1 MKKSSR
7 LFRSEWSSLLK
18 NKKILIP
25 VIAVLFIPVMYSGMF
40 LWAFWDP
47 YENLD
52 QIPVAVVNSDSGADF
67 EGEHLEIGN
76 ELVDKLKDEPEFK
89 WDFVDEEEANKG
101 LEDQTYY
108 MKIQIPENFS
118 QKSTTVL
125 DEHPDKLNLEYVP
138 NESFNFLAGQIG
150 GTAVS
155 EIKSQIAENITENY
169 SELVFDKFSEI
180 ADGLSEATDGAGEL
194 ADGSSELKDGTQQL
208 KDNLAS
214 LNEGSIELTNG
225 ISSAENGSVDL
236 ANGISKVNKGTTDL
250 LNGLKEK
257 QPEVSELA
265 DGASRVSN
273 GLGELGTKMSEFKVG
288 QEELLSG
295 IKESRAGT
303 KQLMAGLDQSVAELE
318 NSSLPEVDTEGLKR
332 SLTSGVTNAT
342 AVPKELQGVIES
354 IQASDQYTDEQKQ
367 ALISQLQPIAD
378 KSGSAAKSVGE
389 VAATFANASDK
400 LSGVSSKM
408 NALLE
413 GQRKLAQ
420 GASGLYEGQG
430 KLEDGLSD
438 LGDGINQAESGIA
451 QLQDGAMR
459 VADGND
465 TVATGWNSMIDN
477 VGTINSGM
485 NGLSSG
491 SQELVSGLTE
501 LEGGSSDLS
510 SGAGQLADGSKD
522 LDSGA
527 QKLTDGTTELRD
539 KLGEAA
545 EETSNTN
552 ADEETYNMFADPVNV
567 DTEAVSS
574 VPNYG
579 TGFAPYFLSLGLFVG
594 ALLMS
599 IVFPLRDP
607 AGSPR
612 TAIGWFMSK
621 YGILLSVGVIQAL
634 VSDALLLYGLQIE
647 VQSIPLFLLFSIV
660 SSLAYM
666 ALIQFF
672 VTTLGDPG
680 RFVAIIVL
688 ILQLTTSAGTFPLE
702 LIPEGLQIFNT
713 WLPMT
718 YTVSGLKAVISSG
731 DFDFMWQNVYVLLG
745 FIAIF
750 AIGTITFFLV
760 ELKKRK
766 KHGLEPA
773 MNE

>member
-1 MKKSSR
+1 MKKSSKQ
-7 LFRSEWSSLLK
+7 FRSEWASLLK

-25 VIAVLFIPVMYSGMF
+25 VIAVLFIPVLYSGMF

-76 ELVDKLKDEPEFK
+76 ELVKKLKDEPEFK
-89 WDFVDEEEANKG
+89 WDFVDEKEADKG

-108 MKIQIPENFS
+108 MKIQIPEDFS
-118 QKSTTVL
+118 EKSTTVL

-180 ADGLSEATDGAGEL
+180 ADGLSEASDGAGEL
-194 ADGSSELKDGTQQL
+194 ADGSSELKDGTKQL

-225 ISSAENGSVDL
+225 LSSAENGSVDL
-236 ANGISKVNKGTTDL
+236 ANGISEANQGTTDL
-250 LNGLKEK
+250 LNGLKER
-257 QPEVSELA
+257 QPKVSELA
-265 DGASRVSN
+265 DGASKVSN
-273 GLGELGTKMSEFKVG
+273 GIGELNDKMGEFKVG
-288 QEELLSG
+288 QEKLLTG
-295 IKESRAGT
+295 VEDSRTGA
-303 KQLMAGLDQSVAELE
+303 KQLMNGLNQSVSELE
-318 NSSLPEVDTEGLKR
+318 NSSLPEVDTEGLKQ
-332 SLTSGVTNAT
+332 SLTSGVTNAS

-367 ALISQLQPIAD
+367 TLIGQLQPIAE
-378 KSGSAAKSVGE
+378 KSGTAAKSVGE
-389 VAATFANASDK
+389 VATTFANVSDK
-400 LSGVSSKM
+400 LSGASSKM

-413 GQRKLAQ
+413 GQRQLAQ
-420 GASGLYEGQG
+420 GASALYEAQG
-430 KLEDGLSD
+430 KLETGLGG
-438 LGDGINQAESGIA
+438 LGEGINQAEAGIA
-451 QLQDGAMR
+451 QLHDGAER
-459 VADGND
+459 VADGNN
-465 TVATGWNSMIDN
+465 TVASGWNSLIDN
-477 VGTINSGM
+477 VGTLNSGM
-485 NGLSSG
+485 NELSSG
-491 SQELVSGLTE
+491 SQELASGLSE

-510 SGAGQLADGSKD
+510 SGAGKLADGSKD

-527 QKLTDGTTELRD
+527 QKLTDGTSELHD

-552 ADEETYNMFADPVNV
+552 ADDETYNMFADPVNV
-567 DTEAVSS
+567 DTEAVSG

-607 AGSPR
+607 AGTPR

-621 YGILLSVGVIQAL
+621 YGVLLVVGVIQAL
-634 VSDALLLYGLQIE
+634 VSDAVLLYALQIE
-647 VQSIPLFLLFSIV
+647 VQSVPLFLLFSVV

-666 ALIQFF
+666 TLIQFF

-680 RFVAIIVL
+680 RFVAIIIL

-702 LIPEGLQIFNT
+702 LIPEGLQVFNT

-731 DFDFMWQNVYVLLG
+731 DFAFMWQNVYVLLG

-750 AIGTITFFLV
+750 AIGTITFFFV

>member
-1 MKKSSR
+1 MKKSSKQ
-7 LFRSEWSSLLK
+7 FRSEWASLLK

-25 VIAVLFIPVMYSGMF
+25 VIAVLFIPVLYSGMF

-52 QIPVAVVNSDSGADF
+52 QIPVAVVNSDNGADF

-108 MKIQIPENFS
+108 MKIHIPEDFS
-118 QKSTTVL
+118 KKSTTVL

-180 ADGLSEATDGAGEL
+180 ADGLSDASEGAGEL
-194 ADGSSELKDGTQQL
+194 ADGSSELKDGTKQL
-208 KDNLAS
+208 KDNLAV

-225 ISSAENGSVDL
+225 LSSAENGSIDL
-236 ANGISKVNKGTTDL
+236 ANGISEANQGTTDL
-250 LNGLKEK
+250 LDGLKEK
-257 QPEVSELA
+257 QPQVSQLA
-265 DGASRVSN
+265 DGSSQLSN
-273 GLGELGTKMSEFKVG
+273 GLGELSSNMGEFKGG
-288 QEELLSG
+288 QEQLLAG
-295 IKESRAGT
+295 VKQSRDGT
-303 KQLMAGLDQSVAELE
+303 KQLMDGLNASVSALE
-318 NSSLPEVDTEGLKR
+318 NKSLPSVDAEGLKQ
-332 SLTSGVTNAT
+332 SLTTGVTNAS

-354 IQASDQYTDEQKQ
+354 IQGSDQYTDEQKQ
-367 ALISQLQPIAD
+367 ALISQLQPIAE
-378 KSGSAAKSVGE
+378 KSGTAAKSVGE
-389 VAATFANASDK
+389 AAKSFSNEAEK
-400 LSGVSSKM
+400 LSGASSSLD
-408 NALLE
+408 ALVE
-413 GQRKLAQ
+413 GQRQLAQ
-420 GASGLYEGQG
+420 GATALYEGQG
-430 KLEDGLSD
+430 DLEQGLEKF
-438 LGDGINQAESGIA
+438 GDKINQANAGIE
-451 QLQDGAMR
+451 QLHNGAIQ
-459 VADGND
+459 VADGTN
-465 TVATGWNSMIDN
+465 TVSAGWSSLIDN
-477 VGTINSGM
+477 VGTLNSGM
-485 NGLSSG
+485 TELSSG
-491 SQELVSGLTE
+491 SQELASGLSE
-501 LEGGSSDLS
+501 LEGGSSEIT
-510 SGAGQLADGSKD
+510 SGAGKLADGSKD
-522 LDSGA
+522 LDNGA
-527 QKLTDGTTELRD
+527 QKLTDGTSELRD
-539 KLGEAA
+539 KLGDAA

-552 ADEETYNMFADPVNV
+552 ADDETYSMFADPVNV
-567 DTEAVSS
+567 DTEAVSG

-607 AGSPR
+607 AVTPR

-621 YGILLSVGVIQAL
+621 YGILLVVGVIQAL
-634 VSDALLLYGLQIE
+634 VSDAVLLYALQIE
-647 VQSIPLFLLFSIV
+647 VQSVPLFLLFSVV

-666 ALIQFF
+666 TLIQFF

-680 RFVAIIVL
+680 RFVAIIIL

-702 LIPEGLQIFNT
+702 LIPEGLQVFNT

-731 DFDFMWQNVYVLLG
+731 DFAFMWQNVYVLLG

-750 AIGTITFFLV
+750 AIGTITFFFV